1 MNKHNASF
9 CQSPRLFQPPR
20 LLTLEIFVKLI
31 VYCTLPIIILTE
43 ICQPPRLFRRPR
55 LFEVRE

>member
-1 MNKHNASF
+1 MCF
-9 CQSPRLFQPPR
+9 CQSPRLFQPPG

>member
-1 MNKHNASF
+1 MCF

-43 ICQPPRLFRRPR
+43 ICQPPRLVRRPR